1 MVFQFLSS
9 LFKSVDSPPVLPI
22 VPINKCPSGVKTKFD
37 NVEKGSRLYL
47 ASNDGIDLLKN
58 IEIRSGKTRITLDEI
73 CDLNKDGT
81 PKYVTL
87 EGELTIKTSNSS
99 YKTKELTGFL
109 YVTTRQQAEDPT
121 FIVHIIKDNATI
133 KTTSSKTTV
142 VILNTQLLNSNSK
155 NDKTPSKSSYVTD
168 IHQSSKDNLHFHWG
182 VPSASWI
189 DDTGNQFFKTR
200 MSLERYDLQ
209 AKLTGMTEVHFEH
222 IEPLQIP
229 LDYWYFIAE
238 GPVEM
243 TIENKYVPDQSY
255 TTTSPNTTG
264 LIVNDS
270 IFKQLAVNFEHD
282 ENSTGL
288 SGFYT
293 SSKIEKPINILMEH
307 KFGRFFSNVDKLVC
321 DQIVAWSP
329 TKSKKLIITSSN
341 TTPGSFYCQ
350 YFTLDADRLES
361 ENSEDIFKLE
371 PNQKP
376 SVFSTSPKIIA
387 AFFFTDTSVT
397 TVRRDPITNQVTTA
411 SASNPTIDPT
421 GCKLGQVV

>member
-1 MVFQFLSS
+1 MCFIIHLV
-9 LFKSVDSPPVLPI
+9 
-22 VPINKCPSGVKTKFD
+22 
-37 NVEKGSRLYL
+37 
-47 ASNDGIDLLKN
+47 
-58 IEIRSGKTRITLDEI
+58 
-73 CDLNKDGT
+73 
-81 PKYVTL
+81 
-87 EGELTIKTSNSS
+87 SS
-99 YKTKELTGFL
+99 Y
-109 YVTTRQQAEDPT
+109 
-121 FIVHIIKDNATI
+121 
-133 KTTSSKTTV
+133 
-142 VILNTQLLNSNSK
+142 
-155 NDKTPSKSSYVTD
+155 
-168 IHQSSKDNLHFHWG
+168 
-182 VPSASWI
+182 
-189 DDTGNQFFKTR
+189 
-200 MSLERYDLQ
+200 
-209 AKLTGMTEVHFEH
+209 FEH

-243 TIENKYVPDQSY
+243 TIKNKYVPDQSY

-270 IFKQLAVNFEHD
+270 MFKQLVVNFEHD
-282 ENSTGL
+282 KNSAGW
-288 SGFYT
+288 SEFYVSFSIMKGARFTQNYFQT
-293 SSKIEKPINILMEH
+293 SSRIEKPINILMEH
-307 KFGRFFSNVDKLVC
+307 NFGRFFSNVDKLVC

-361 ENSEDIFKLE
+361 EKSEDIFKLE

-397 TVRRDPITNQVTTA
+397 TVRRDPTTNQVTTA

-421 GCKLGQVV
+421 GCKLGQVVQ